1 MAMPYRPV
9 NRVSRAV
16 HVRRPVEPPRH
27 DQADLAEPAQA
38 ANSHAAPPREGLAV
52 APWMALC
59 GDVAVEIRDP
69 RFETLR
75 SVACGTTVVLVCDQP
90 LSRWRLR
97 RLASRAGMVIERE
110 LIAVPSTRSPVVLV
124 DEAESAVAHFW
135 NDVIT
140 VPPGPALASLPAT
153 VVLGLARALPWR
165 WTGAIAPGRVVI
177 GRRT

>member
-1 MAMPYRPV
+1 MTYQPV

-27 DQADLAEPAQA
+27 DHADLAEPAQ
-38 ANSHAAPPREGLAV
+38 SDDPQAAPPRAGLSL

-69 RFETLR
+69 QFETLR
-75 SVACGTTVVLVCDQP
+75 SVASGTTVVLVCDQP

-97 RLASRAGMVIERE
+97 RLASRAGVVIERE

-140 VPPGPALASLPAT
+140 VPPGLAFASLPAT
-153 VVLGLARALPWR
+153 VVLRLARTLPWR